1 MLASNNTDKELIAAY
16 LAGEESA
23 LEILIRRHKDKVY
36 YYILSK
42 VKDEELAEDLFQDTF
57 IKIINTLKTDR
68 YNEEGK
74 FINWAMRIA
83 HNLTIDYFRKAA
95 KKREVHSTDEF
106 DVFNLV
112 IDNTGSAEFQM
123 ITEQTQNDLVRLIEE
138 LPEDQKCVLKM
149 RIYEDLSVK
158 EIAEQTDVSINTALG
173 RMRYALINLRK
184 LADKYS
190 IVLTA

>member
-1 MLASNNTDKELIAAY
+1 MSMSNKTDKELIAAY
-16 LAGEESA
+16 LIGEENA
-23 LEILIRRHKDKVY
+23 LEFLIRRHKDKVY

-83 HNLTIDYFRKAA
+83 HNLTIDYFRKAS
-95 KKREVHSTDEF
+95 KTREVHSTDEF

-112 IDNTGSAEFQM
+112 IDNTGTAEYQM
-123 ITEQTQNDLVRLIEE
+123 ITEQTQNDLIKLIEE
-138 LPEDQKCVLKM
+138 LPEDQKTVLKM
-149 RIYEDLSVK
+149 RIYEDLSFK
-158 EIAEQTDVSINTALG
+158 EIADQTDVSINTALG

>member
-149 RIYEDLSVK
+149 RIYEDLSFK